1 MMILEIPELA
11 ITEWRSVVPW
21 IDVKQVEQDLII
33 CRALVAIFSD
43 DFLAERLAFRGGTA
57 LHKLYLSPQPRYSED
72 IDLVQIKSE
81 PIKPTI
87 DRLREVLSFLGEP
100 KVKQKRN
107 NNTLIFR
114 LESSVPPVLPIKL
127 KVEINCR
134 EHFNVLGLEE
144 VYFNVQNMWFSGDCK
159 IKTYKL
165 DELVG
170 TKVRALY
177 ERRKGRDLY
186 DLYKALQNPDLN
198 PENVIGC
205 FKEYMKRE
213 EKKPTYKLYVSNM
226 EDKMQKDEFLGD
238 TKTLLR
244 PGEVYD
250 AQEAYGIVK
259 EKIIKKLATGE
270 DLQRELADNKTLPT
284 INK

>member
-1 MMILEIPELA
+1 MIPELA
-11 ITEWRSVVPW
+11 ITQWRSVAPW
-21 IDVKQVEQDLII
+21 SDVEQVEQDLII

-43 DFLAERLAFRGGTA
+43 VFLAERLAFRGGTA

-72 IDLVQIKSE
+72 IDLVQINSE

-107 NNTLIFR
+107 NNTLIYR

-134 EHFNVLGLEE
+134 EHFNILGLEE
-144 VYFNVQNMWFSGDCK
+144 VDFNMQNLWFSGNCK

-165 DELVG
+165 DELIG

-186 DLYKALQNPDLN
+186 DLYKALQNPGLN
-198 PENVIGC
+198 PDNVIFC
-205 FKEYMKRE
+205 FKEYMKWE
-213 EKKPTYKLYVSNM
+213 DKNPTYKLYVSNM
-226 EDKMQKDEFLGD
+226 EDKLNNAEFLGD

-244 PGEVYD
+244 PDEIYD
-250 AQEAYGIVK
+250 AQEAYKIVK
-259 EKIIKKLATGE
+259 EIIIDKLATEE
-270 DLQRELADNKTLPT
+270 DIKQETAVKSWLHGR
-284 INK
+284 

>member
-1 MMILEIPELA
+1 MILEIPELA

-43 DFLAERLAFRGGTA
+43 DFLSERLAFRGGTA

-87 DRLREVLSFLGEP
+87 DKLREVLSFLGEP

-144 VYFNVQNMWFSGDCK
+144 VYFSVQNMWFSGNCK

-198 PENVIGC
+198 PENVIVC

-213 EKKPTYKLYVSNM
+213 GKKPTYKLYVSNM

-244 PGEVYD
+244 PGESYD

-259 EKIIKKLATGE
+259 ESIIKKMATEE
-270 DLQRELADNKTLPT
+270 DLQRELADNEILPT

>member
-1 MMILEIPELA
+1 MIPEIA
-11 ITEWRSVVPW
+11 ITQWRNIVPW
-21 IDVKQVEQDLII
+21 TDAKQVEQDLII

-43 DFLAERLAFRGGTA
+43 DYLAGRLAFRGGTA

-72 IDLVQIKSE
+72 IDLVQIKAE

-87 DRLREVLSFLGEP
+87 DRLRDVLSFLGEP
-100 KVKQKRN
+100 KVKQKKN

-114 LESSVPPVLPIKL
+114 TESSIPPVLPIKL

-134 EHFNVLGLEE
+134 EHFNMLGLEE
-144 VYFNVQNMWFSGDCK
+144 VDFEMNNLWFSGSCK

-186 DLYKALQNPDLN
+186 DLYKALQNPELN
-198 PENVIGC
+198 PDNVICC
-205 FKEYMKRE
+205 FKGYIEKE
-213 EKKPTYKLYVSNM
+213 EKKPSYKLYILNSA
-226 EDKMQKDEFLGD
+226 
-238 TKTLLR
+238 TL
-244 PGEVYD
+244 
-250 AQEAYGIVK
+250 
-259 EKIIKKLATGE
+259 
-270 DLQRELADNKTLPT
+270 
-284 INK
+284 

>member
-1 MMILEIPELA
+1 MILEIPELA
-11 ITEWRSVVPW
+11 ITQWRSIVPW

-57 LHKLYLSPQPRYSED
+57 LHKLYLSPQSRYSED
-72 IDLVQIKSE
+72 IDIVQIKSE

-87 DRLREVLSFLGEP
+87 DKLREVLSFLGEP

-107 NNTLIFR
+107 NNTLVFR

-134 EHFNVLGLEE
+134 EHFNVFGLEE
-144 VYFNVQNMWFSGDCK
+144 VDFNMDNLWFSGSCR
-159 IKTYKL
+159 IRTYKL

-186 DLYKALQNPDLN
+186 DLYKALQNPYLN
-198 PENVIGC
+198 PDNVITC
-205 FKEYMKRE
+205 FKKYMEWE
-213 EKKPTYKLYVSNM
+213 EKTPTYRLYVSNM

-244 PGEVYD
+244 PDEVYD

-259 EKIIKKLATGE
+259 ERIIKKLAT
-270 DLQRELADNKTLPT
+270 LQ
-284 INK
+284 

>member
-1 MMILEIPELA
+1 MIPELA
-11 ITEWRSVVPW
+11 ITQWRSVVPW
-21 IDVKQVEQDLII
+21 SDVEQVEQDLII

-43 DFLAERLAFRGGTA
+43 DFLSERLAFRGGTA

-72 IDLVQIKSE
+72 IDLVQINSE

-87 DRLREVLSFLGEP
+87 DKLREVLSFLGEP
-100 KVKQKRN
+100 KVKQKKN
-107 NNTLIFR
+107 NNTLIYR

-144 VYFNVQNMWFSGDCK
+144 VDFSMKNLWFSGDCK

-165 DELVG
+165 DELIG

-186 DLYKALQNPDLN
+186 DLYKALQNPGLN
-198 PENVIGC
+198 PNNVISC
-205 FKEYMKRE
+205 FKEYMKWE
-213 EKKPTYKLYVSNM
+213 GKNPTYKLYVSNM
-226 EDKMQKDEFLGD
+226 EDKMKNAEFLGD

-244 PGEVYD
+244 PDEIYD
-250 AQEAYGIVK
+250 AQEAYNLVK
-259 EKIIKKLATGE
+259 KNIIDKLATEE
-270 DLQRELADNKTLPT
+270 DIKRETAVKS
-284 INK
+284 

>member
-1 MMILEIPELA
+1 MILEIPELA

-43 DFLAERLAFRGGTA
+43 NFLSERLAFRGGTA

-87 DRLREVLSFLGEP
+87 DKLREVLSFLGEP

-144 VYFNVQNMWFSGDCK
+144 VDFSMQNMWFSGDCK

-186 DLYKALQNPDLN
+186 DLYKALQNPQLN
-198 PENVIGC
+198 SDNVITC
-205 FKEYMKRE
+205 FKEYMEWE
-213 EKKPTYKLYVSNM
+213 EKKPTYRLYVSNM

-244 PGEVYD
+244 PDEVYD
-250 AQEAYGIVK
+250 AQEAYKIVK
-259 EKIIKKLATGE
+259 EKIIKKLATE
-270 DLQRELADNKTLPT
+270 DDLQREITDKKDSL
-284 INK
+284 

>member
-1 MMILEIPELA
+1 MIPEIA
-11 ITEWRSVVPW
+11 ITQWRNIVPW
-21 IDVKQVEQDLII
+21 TDAKQVEQDLII
-33 CRALVAIFSD
+33 CRALIAIFSD
-43 DFLAERLAFRGGTA
+43 DYLAGRLAFRGGTA

-72 IDLVQIKSE
+72 IDLVQIKAE

-100 KVKQKRN
+100 KVKQKKN

-114 LESSVPPVLPIKL
+114 TESSIPPVLPIKL

-134 EHFNVLGLEE
+134 EHFNMLGLEE
-144 VYFNVQNMWFSGDCK
+144 VDFEMNNLWFSGSCK

-186 DLYKALQNPDLN
+186 DLYKALQNTELN
-198 PENVIGC
+198 TDNVICC
-205 FKEYMKRE
+205 FKGYMEKE
-213 EKKPTYKLYVSNM
+213 EKKPSYKLSLV
-226 EDKMQKDEFLGD
+226 G
-238 TKTLLR
+238 TL
-244 PGEVYD
+244 
-250 AQEAYGIVK
+250 
-259 EKIIKKLATGE
+259 
-270 DLQRELADNKTLPT
+270 N
-284 INK
+284 

>member
-1 MMILEIPELA
+1 MIPEIA
-11 ITEWRSVVPW
+11 ITQWRNIVPW
-21 IDVKQVEQDLII
+21 TDAKQVEQDLII
-33 CRALVAIFSD
+33 CRALIAIFSD
-43 DFLAERLAFRGGTA
+43 DYLAGRLAFRGGTA

-72 IDLVQIKSE
+72 IDLVQIKAE

-100 KVKQKRN
+100 KVKQKKN

-114 LESSVPPVLPIKL
+114 TESSIPPVLPIKL

-134 EHFNVLGLEE
+134 EHFNMLGLEE
-144 VYFNVQNMWFSGDCK
+144 VDFEMNNLWFSGSCK

-186 DLYKALQNPDLN
+186 DLYKALQNTELN
-198 PENVIGC
+198 TDNVICC
-205 FKEYMKRE
+205 FKGYMEKE
-213 EKKPTYKLYVSNM
+213 EKKPSYKLYTKVSH
-226 EDKMQKDEFLGD
+226 
-238 TKTLLR
+238 
-244 PGEVYD
+244 P
-250 AQEAYGIVK
+250 
-259 EKIIKKLATGE
+259 
-270 DLQRELADNKTLPT
+270 NK
-284 INK
+284 